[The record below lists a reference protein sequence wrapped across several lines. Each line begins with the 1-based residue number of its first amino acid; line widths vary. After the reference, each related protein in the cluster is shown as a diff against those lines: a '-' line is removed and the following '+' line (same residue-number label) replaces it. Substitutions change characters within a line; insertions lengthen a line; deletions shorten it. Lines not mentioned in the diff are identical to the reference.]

1 MAKDY
6 VGNTSVSTTYHASTD
21 APLAGP
27 ARWQTGTQI
36 KGSPFVDATSW
47 PTPPID
53 QWSNDS
59 GVKGYF
65 LGFVTA
71 ALASKSIGHTSKNT
85 TEVKACWGGS
95 LNIYDGNNGESYNGD
110 VTVSDYYKSYINN
123 IRAKGGDVIL
133 SFGGVSNEPIEGPI
147 TDIKKIVDIYLKTIN
162 NYKLTAI
169 DFDFESGFLAHN
181 EALNRHIS
189 AITEVIKAKPEL
201 KISYTL
207 PVDGTTGLMGTA
219 KYSLKNCMMP
229 VLPHHLL
236 MVCQWNLVKVQVQI
250 FLSVLDFL
258 LKVQIIQILM
268 EVRE

>member
-1 MAKDY
+1 MKYAIKQLIKVQSIQYLLQPIAFALGGLTANTNYDINIVAKDY

-133 SFGGVSNEPIEGPI
+133 SFGGVSNKPIEGPI

-169 DFDFESGFLAHN
+169 DFDFEGGF
-181 EALNRHIS
+181 
-189 AITEVIKAKPEL
+189 
-201 KISYTL
+201 
-207 PVDGTTGLMGTA
+207 
-219 KYSLKNCMMP
+219 
-229 VLPHHLL
+229 
-236 MVCQWNLVKVQVQI
+236 
-250 FLSVLDFL
+250 
-258 LKVQIIQILM
+258 
-268 EVRE
+268 